1 VTAAYVYSN
10 RRGIGTVDVVILTEG
25 GIPGSTLVTNTQSYI
40 DSVRPVQAGMQVF
53 APTAVVVN
61 VAGSLV
67 LASGYTLAVVSAAI
81 QSSLAAYFAT
91 LKPGDTVYLNRIYA
105 LISDTAGVVDF
116 TLTTPSTNMVT
127 LVDST
132 HTQMPVLGTVTF

>member
-1 VTAAYVYSN
+1 
-10 RRGIGTVDVVILTEG
+10 
-25 GIPGSTLVTNTQSYI
+25 
-40 DSVRPVQAGMQVF
+40 MQVF